1 MKYKIWNKTDSLV
14 TPTGKI
20 LTPQQVFEQYPSAGL
35 EGMKYIIAD
44 QPISMAVFMEFE
56 ATKAFY
62 KQLGVPITDDM
73 TDQEVLDAISAWE
86 ENPPAPE
93 PTAEERIAAALE
105 FQNLTSLPDISVTS
119 DTEVVSR

>member
-1 MKYKIWNKTDSLV
+1 MKYKIWNKTDSLI
-14 TPTGKI
+14 TPIGEV
-20 LTPQQVFEQYPSAGL
+20 LTPQQVIERHPAAGL

-105 FQNLTSLPDISVTS
+105 FQNLTTLPDLSVTS
-119 DTEVVSR
+119 DSEVVSR

>member
-1 MKYKIWNKTDSLV
+1 MKYKIWNKTDSLI
-14 TPTGKI
+14 TPIGEV
-20 LTPQQVFEQYPSAGL
+20 LTPQQVIERHPAAGL

-105 FQNLTSLPDISVTS
+105 FQNLTSLPDLSVTS
-119 DTEVVSR
+119 DSEVVSR

>member
-1 MKYKIWNKTDSLV
+1 MKYKIWNKTDSLI
-14 TPTGKI
+14 TPIGEV
-20 LTPQQVFEQYPSAGL
+20 LTPQQVIERHPAAGL

-105 FQNLTSLPDISVTS
+105 FQNLNSLPDVQ
-119 DTEVVSR
+119 

>member
-1 MKYKIWNKTDSLV
+1 MKYKIWNKSDSLI
-14 TPTGKI
+14 TPIGEV
-20 LTPQQVFEQYPSAGL
+20 LTPQQVIERHPAAGV
-35 EGMKYIIAD
+35 EGIKYIIAD

-56 ATKAFY
+56 ATKNFY

-105 FQNLTSLPDISVTS
+105 FQNLTSLPDLSVTS

>member
-1 MKYKIWNKTDSLV
+1 MKYKIWNKTDSLI
-14 TPTGKI
+14 TPIGEV
-20 LTPQQVFEQYPSAGL
+20 LTPQQVIERHPAAGL

-56 ATKAFY
+56 ATKNFY

-105 FQNLTSLPDISVTS
+105 FQNLTSLPDLSVTS
-119 DTEVVSR
+119 DSEVVSR